1 PRAPVGPRRDQLRGG
16 RGGGRAGPRCRASRA
31 AGDAPMTTLATAP
44 DPLHARKAWLPH
56 VDSGIG
62 TLALLIVISA
72 LVVLPPFF
80 YLIKSSFTVPLPGF
94 RTAIGLDNYQR

>member
-1 PRAPVGPRRDQLRGG
+1 
-16 RGGGRAGPRCRASRA
+16 
-31 AGDAPMTTLATAP
+31 MTTLATAP

-80 YLIKSSFTVPLPGF
+80 YLTNGNMMNFERDTIRCRENIGTAHVAVRRQTVDGNPCTLYY
-94 RTAIGLDNYQR
+94 RMDHRRDR